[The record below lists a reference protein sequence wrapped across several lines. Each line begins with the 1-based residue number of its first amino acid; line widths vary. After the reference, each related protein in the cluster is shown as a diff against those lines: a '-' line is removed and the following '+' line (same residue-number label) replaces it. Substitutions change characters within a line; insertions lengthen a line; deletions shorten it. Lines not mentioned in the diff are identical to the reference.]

1 MKKIHILS
9 VVGIALTLGAC
20 DYNDKNFDGL
30 DELVKPAHVLK
41 EKYTLAEADYAAI
54 SDNSTNK
61 KIAEEAGVGK
71 ALGYVKTDLYLS
83 GTIPGATYLPAFIAN
98 KYFTADKGS
107 SVKITYNYKES
118 KSELLSDYS
127 SIKLYTPSN
136 KVYANIYG
144 NTEFAPYLN
153 ETTKNKVTDL
163 LKGYENP
170 KEGDVVFVDYR
181 LSKGNATTDL
191 LKTPLLWENFESSAT
206 EKLTSLKDWMNG
218 GDWFISSKGDAEVKV
233 TSYDANQYVQISGS
247 KAKGACE
254 AWLITPEITL
264 GTNDLLSFDVNV
276 GNWNANCLSVLIS
289 TTFDGSNVDAAGI
302 WTDITSSFA
311 IPNKPE
317 KGYGKFAS
325 AGKYNLSAYNGSKIR
340 IAFKYVGDG
349 ANEKTTTYQIDNIM
363 VGTDIPD
370 KGGLNSEPAYA
381 LKVYNDKGEWKNQDK
396 KVYVLAYKD
405 YVNMGISSLN
415 FTSDKLAVNYIP
427 VYMAKQVAYP
437 LDGETRIV
445 VYRYYNGKELK
456 IYSDEY
462 IYSAET
468 GKWELNKQIIEK
480 TEQYVLN
487 NGKWNFDP
495 STVITLKAEKENAE
509 SKAFYQAIVDYVG
522 KTYGTDYYQ
531 TGYTNAEF
539 YFGASSYQNNFSFS
553 TYSWRKSNKAGATAY
568 KDMSDEELTNLMFE
582 RLPEAIRVALVA
594 LYGDADAVKGV
605 EVTYT
610 VNFSIYDGKDTK
622 VYTIQYLVT
631 GKGVFEY
638 VEDSLKE
645 VTE

>member
-61 KIAEEAGVGK
+61 KIAEEAGAAK

-98 KYFTADKGS
+98 KYFTADEGS
-107 SVKITYNYKES
+107 SVKITYNYKEG

-136 KVYANIYG
+136 KVYADIYG

-181 LSKGNATTDL
+181 LSKGSSTTDL
-191 LKTPLLWENFESSAT
+191 LKSPLLWENFEGIAAG
-206 EKLTSLKDWMNG
+206 KLTSLKDWLNE
-218 GDWFISSKGDAEVKV
+218 GDWFISSKGGADWKV
-233 TSYDANQYVQISGS
+233 TSYDNNQYVQYS
-247 KAKGACE
+247 AYNTKGACE
-254 AWLITPEITL
+254 AWLVTPEIAL
-264 GTNDLLSFDVNV
+264 GTDDKLSFDVNV
-276 GNWNANCLSVLIS
+276 GNWNADCLSVLIS
-289 TTFDGSNVDAAGI
+289 TDFDGSDVGAAE
-302 WTDITSSFA
+302 WTDITSAFA
-311 IPNKPE
+311 IPDKPA
-317 KGYGKFAS
+317 KGYGNFAS
-325 AGKYNLSAYNGSKIR
+325 AGKYSLAVYNGQNVR

-370 KGGLNSEPAYA
+370 KGGLNAEPAYA
-381 LKVYNDKGEWKNQDK
+381 LKVYGKGAWKNPNK
-396 KVYVLAYKD
+396 NVYLLAYKD
-405 YVNMGISSLN
+405 YKDMGISNLN

-427 VYMAKQVAYP
+427 AYLAKQVAYP
-437 LDGETRIV
+437 LDGEARIV

-468 GKWELNKQIIEK
+468 GRWESNKQIIEK
-480 TEQYVLN
+480 TEQYVLKN
-487 NGKWNFDP
+487 DKWNFDP
-495 STVITLKAEKENAE
+495 STVITLEAEKGNAE
-509 SKAFYQAIVDYVG
+509 AAAFYQAIVDYVG

-594 LYGDADAVKGV
+594 LYGDADAVTGV